1 MSHWLD
7 YTAAQL
13 AEDRKYYPYI
23 IVVRSTTSKWPY
35 VYFQKTAERA
45 EWEINHQLSKPD
57 TISAKLNEI

>member
-7 YTAAQL
+7 YTASQL
-13 AEDRKYYPYI
+13 AKDRMYYPYI

-45 EWEINHQLSKPD
+45 EWEINHQWTIPG
-57 TISAKLNEI
+57 TISVKLNEI